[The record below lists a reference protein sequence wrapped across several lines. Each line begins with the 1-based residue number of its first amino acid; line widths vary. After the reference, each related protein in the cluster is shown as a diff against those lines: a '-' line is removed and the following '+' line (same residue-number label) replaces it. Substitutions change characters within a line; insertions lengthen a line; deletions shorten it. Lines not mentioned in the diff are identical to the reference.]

1 MEKHIFE
8 NEILK
13 SQTDDIG
20 NSLDDFEILQTLG
33 KGSYGFVSKVK
44 SKKNQKMYAMK
55 MIDLGLVND
64 EQEINLLMNE
74 IKIIQSLNSPHIVKY
89 YKHFK
94 IGNKLYIL
102 MEYINNGD
110 IKGYIQANLGM
121 QKAVEEKEIWELL
134 YQSISGLVYI
144 HKNQL
149 IHRDIKPAN
158 LFLTDDK
165 TIKIGDFGVSAE
177 RKVGGMNFKPEK
189 ETMMIG
195 TPLYMSPEIF
205 AHEPYGSKV
214 DVYSLGCTIYELCF
228 FTAPRLP
235 LPGVNQ
241 KGEIFTDLKELPP
254 RYNQDKYSNDL
265 LNLINKMIEKDPNK
279 RPSSNEIFQEVKAKY
294 NATRIQCT
302 SIFCVYRALFSHK
315 QICDKIPKHAPT
327 EKLKIAQKPITF
339 TFDLALKNIINP
351 TNAGYPIIF
360 QIRDILTFNNSKFI
374 DPGEIDC
381 LDLIDYI
388 IQILF
393 MENNHN
399 ATCRSPYLF
408 TEENDECSFNRQQI
422 MQKYLFNFNNF
433 FKSFVSNYFFGTF
446 ELNRTC
452 TKCQQRRTFFENFFY
467 LTLNINSAIRHNLNI
482 NDPYF
487 IYNCLQNGSQISVNK
502 FCHSCQTNTIQ
513 TEIKTIFNKPCNIII
528 YIKRDEQNNI
538 SNLNYPI
545 FLDLPLCQINQTG
558 NANSN
563 VERYNLKAVIQ
574 QYNQNGEKLY
584 GCIFPFNQN
593 WYFGNGYNI
602 MNCDNSPKKFNYGN
616 VVMLF
621 YSCEK

>member
-8 NEILK
+8 NEIQK
-13 SQTDDIG
+13 QQIDDIG

-64 EQEINLLMNE
+64 DQEINLLMNE
-74 IKIIQSLNSPHIVKY
+74 IKIIQNLNSPHIVKY
-89 YKHFK
+89 YNNFK
-94 IGNKLYIL
+94 VGNKLYIL

-121 QKAVEEKEIWELL
+121 QKAIEEKEIWELL
-134 YQSISGLVYI
+134 YQSISGLCYI
-144 HKNQL
+144 HQNNL

-177 RKVGGMNFKPEK
+177 RKIGGKDFKPEK
-189 ETMMIG
+189 ESMMIG

-205 AHEPYGSKV
+205 AHDLYGSKV
-214 DVYSLGCTIYELCF
+214 DVYSLGCTIYELCY

-241 KGEIFTDLKELPP
+241 NGEIFTDLKEMPP
-254 RYNQDKYSNDL
+254 RYNVGKYSNEL
-265 LNLINKMIEKDPNK
+265 VNIIKKMIEKDQHK
-279 RPSSNEIFQEVKAKY
+279 RPSSAEIFQEVKAYY
-294 NATRIQCT
+294 NSTRIHCT
-302 SIFCVYRALFSHK
+302 SIFCVYRALLTHEQLCK
-315 QICDKIPKHAPT
+315 KILKHTPT
-327 EKLKIAQKPITF
+327 EKQMMAKKPITCSL
-339 TFDLALKNIINP
+339 DLAFKNILQP
-351 TNAGYPIIF
+351 TAAGYPIIF
-360 QIRDILTFNNSKFI
+360 QIRDLLTFNNSKFI

-399 ATCRSPYLF
+399 VTCKSAYLF
-408 TEENDECSFNRQQI
+408 TEENDESSFNREAI
-422 MQKYLFNFNNF
+422 MSKYLLNFNNF
-433 FKSFVSNYFFGTF
+433 FKSFVSHSFFGTF
-446 ELNRTC
+446 ELNRIC
-452 TKCQQRRTFFENFFY
+452 TICKQRRTFFENFYY
-467 LTLNINSAIRHNLNI
+467 LTLNINSAIRNNLNV
-482 NDPYF
+482 NDQNF
-487 IYNCLQNGSQISVNK
+487 IFNCFQKDSVITVNK
-502 FCHSCQTNTIQ
+502 FCRCCQTVTNQ
-513 TEIKTIFNKPCNIII
+513 TEIKAIFSKPCNIII
-528 YIKRDEQNNI
+528 YIKQDDQNNI
-538 SNLNYPI
+538 SNLMYPI
-545 FLDLPLCQINQTG
+545 TLTLPLSHPQIG
-558 NANSN
+558 NTNSSYVNYN
-563 VERYNLKAVIQ
+563 VKAVIQ
-574 QYNQNGEKLY
+574 QYIQNGEKSY

-593 WYFGNGYNI
+593 WYLHNGYN
-602 MNCDNSPKKFNYGN
+602 MMKCDNSPYNLNYGK

>member
-8 NEILK
+8 NEIQK
-13 SQTDDIG
+13 QQMDDIG

-64 EQEINLLMNE
+64 DQEINLLMNE
-74 IKIIQSLNSPHIVKY
+74 IKIIQNLNSPHIVKY
-89 YKHFK
+89 YNNFK
-94 IGNKLYIL
+94 VGNKLYIL

-121 QKAVEEKEIWELL
+121 QKAIEEKEIWELL
-134 YQSISGLVYI
+134 YQSISGLCYI
-144 HKNQL
+144 HQNNL

-177 RKVGGMNFKPEK
+177 RKIGGKDFKPEK
-189 ETMMIG
+189 ETIMIG

-205 AHEPYGSKV
+205 AHSLYGSKV
-214 DVYSLGCTIYELCF
+214 DVYSLGCTIYELCY

-241 KGEIFTDLKELPP
+241 NGEIFTELKDMPA
-254 RYNQDKYSNDL
+254 RYNIGKYSNEL
-265 LNLINKMIEKDPNK
+265 VSIIAKMIEKDQHK
-279 RPSSNEIFQEVKAKY
+279 RPSSTDIFQEVKAYY

-302 SIFCVYRALFSHK
+302 SIFCVYRALLTHEQLCK
-315 QICDKIPKHAPT
+315 KILKHTPT
-327 EKLKIAQKPITF
+327 EKQMIAKKPITC
-339 TFDLALKNIINP
+339 TLDLAFKNMLQP
-351 TNAGYPIIF
+351 TTPGYPIIF
-360 QIRDILTFNNSKFI
+360 QIRDLLTFNNSKFI

-393 MENNHN
+393 MESNHN
-399 ATCRSPYLF
+399 VTCKSPYLF
-408 TEENDECSFNRQQI
+408 TEENDQSTFNREAI
-422 MQKYLFNFNNF
+422 MSKYLLNFNNF
-433 FKSFVSNYFFGTF
+433 FKSFVSHNFFGTF
-446 ELNRTC
+446 EFNRIC
-452 TKCQQRRTFFENFFY
+452 TRCNQRRTFFENFFY
-467 LTLNINSAIRHNLNI
+467 LTLNINSAIRNNLNV
-482 NDPYF
+482 NDQNF
-487 IYNCLQNGSQISVNK
+487 IFNCFQKDSSITVNK
-502 FCHSCQTNTIQ
+502 FCPCCQTFTNQ
-513 TEIKTIFNKPCNIII
+513 TEIKAIFSKPFNIII
-528 YIKRDEQNNI
+528 YIKQDEQNNI
-538 SNLNYPI
+538 SNLRYPI
-545 FLDLPLCQINQTG
+545 QLTLPLSYTNTNSTSIN
-558 NANSN
+558 
-563 VERYNLKAVIQ
+563 YNLKAVIQ
-574 QYNQNGEKLY
+574 QYIQNGEKSY
-584 GCIFPFNQN
+584 GCIFPYNQN

-602 MNCDNSPKKFNYGN
+602 MKCDNSPYNLNSGK

-621 YSCEK
+621 YSYE

>member
-8 NEILK
+8 NEIQK
-13 SQTDDIG
+13 QQMDDIG

-64 EQEINLLMNE
+64 DQEINLLMNE
-74 IKIIQSLNSPHIVKY
+74 IKIIQNLNSPHIVKY
-89 YKHFK
+89 YNNFK
-94 IGNKLYIL
+94 VGNKLYIL

-121 QKAVEEKEIWELL
+121 QKAIEEKEIWELL
-134 YQSISGLVYI
+134 YQSISGLCYI
-144 HKNQL
+144 HQNNL

-177 RKVGGMNFKPEK
+177 RKIGGKDFKPEK
-189 ETMMIG
+189 ETIMIG

-205 AHEPYGSKV
+205 AHSRYGSKV
-214 DVYSLGCTIYELCF
+214 DVYSLGCTIYELCY

-241 KGEIFTDLKELPP
+241 NGEIFTELKDMPA
-254 RYNQDKYSNDL
+254 RYNIGKYSNEL
-265 LNLINKMIEKDPNK
+265 VSIIAKMIEKDQHK
-279 RPSSNEIFQEVKAKY
+279 RPSSADIFQEVKAYY

-302 SIFCVYRALFSHK
+302 SIFCVYRALLTHEQLCK
-315 QICDKIPKHAPT
+315 KILKHTPT
-327 EKLKIAQKPITF
+327 EKQMIAKKPITC
-339 TFDLALKNIINP
+339 TLDLAFKNMLQP
-351 TNAGYPIIF
+351 TTPGYPIIF
-360 QIRDILTFNNSKFI
+360 QIRDLLTFNNSKFI

-393 MENNHN
+393 MESNHN
-399 ATCRSPYLF
+399 VTCKSPYLF
-408 TEENDECSFNRQQI
+408 TEENDQSTFNREAI
-422 MQKYLFNFNNF
+422 MSKYLLNFNNF
-433 FKSFVSNYFFGTF
+433 FKSFVSHSFFGTF
-446 ELNRTC
+446 ELNRIC
-452 TKCQQRRTFFENFFY
+452 TICKQRRTFFENFYY
-467 LTLNINSAIRHNLNI
+467 LTLNINSAIRNNLNV
-482 NDPYF
+482 NDQNF
-487 IYNCLQNGSQISVNK
+487 IFNCFQKDSSITVNK
-502 FCHSCQTNTIQ
+502 FCPCCQTFTNQ
-513 TEIKTIFNKPCNIII
+513 TEIKAIFSKPFNIII
-528 YIKRDEQNNI
+528 YIKQDEQNNI
-538 SNLNYPI
+538 SNLRYPI
-545 FLDLPLCQINQTG
+545 QLTLPLSYTNTNSTSIN
-558 NANSN
+558 
-563 VERYNLKAVIQ
+563 YNLKAVIQ
-574 QYNQNGEKLY
+574 QYIQNGEKSY
-584 GCIFPFNQN
+584 GCIFPYNQN

-602 MNCDNSPKKFNYGN
+602 MKCDNSPYNLNSGK

-621 YSCEK
+621 YSYE